1 MQTFSAMIRRSTI
14 NSLAGTE
21 TIGGLTTN
29 ASNMNTTAYKA
40 IRFENVLKENG
51 QIELVK
57 RTDMSQGS
65 LVPTERELDIG
76 LSEPGFIV
84 VTNKNGQPAY
94 TRDGSFQVNSEG
106 MLVTANGSIVGNGIK
121 IPTDYQRLLIKQ
133 DGRINVIQKL
143 GEGEKTIGKL
153 PIVNF
158 ANPEALKKID
168 DNQFAATVDSGEAKM
183 LVDYRG
189 VKQGKLEMSNLDI
202 YETVGQVMSTNAQV
216 TISSK
221 MIKFMDDVYK
231 QSISLRQ

>member
-143 GEGEKTIGKL
+143 GEGEKTIGKI
-153 PIVNF
+153 PVVNF
-158 ANPEALKKID
+158 ANAEALKKID

-202 YETVGQVMSTNAQV
+202 YETVGHVMSTNAQV
-216 TISSK
+216 TLSSK